1 MHARDEAAL
10 RAHLEAFQR
19 EPVVSL
25 ASVRRL
31 HAALGALTSIRPDR
45 RLLATIQAAIAE
57 SQASTAAWLFDR
69 VERVLEQ
76 SGPAPVAEL
85 ARLVARDDIF
95 VRISRFIRRSRAQF
109 GALTANG
116 DVLPHVDVGPH
127 LRQGR
132 PVRGYSRYVGYEHL
146 RGLPG
151 LATRPAV
158 VQRVVR
164 CLVDGE
170 HRRRA

>member
-10 RAHLEAFQR
+10 RARLEAFQR

-31 HAALGALTSIRPDR
+31 HAALGDLTSIRPDL
-45 RLLATIQAAIAE
+45 RLLATIQAAFAE

-76 SGPAPVAEL
+76 SGEAPVAEL
-85 ARLVARDDIF
+85 ARLIARDDIF
-95 VRISRFIRRSRAQF
+95 VRISRFMRRSRAQF
-109 GALTANG
+109 GALAEDGTARI
-116 DVLPHVDVGPH
+116 PYVDVGSYP
-127 LRQGR
+127 RQGR

-146 RGLPG
+146 RALPA
-151 LATRPAV
+151 LQTVPRWSSA
-158 VQRVVR
+158 
-164 CLVDGE
+164 
-170 HRRRA
+170 